1 LTAQAAGE
9 EKKRLIQ
16 EYVPG
21 KQVTLA
27 HLIANPEKDLC
38 ESLGVEGVG
47 AVGVMTITPGEGAI
61 IAGDIA
67 SKAASVKIEF
77 VDRFTGCLMMT
88 GSVAEVETALLQAVA
103 GLERILEFF
112 PCRVTKT

>member
-1 LTAQAAGE
+1 LTPRDAGE

-38 ESLGVEGVG
+38 ESLGIEGVG

-67 SKAASVKIEF
+67 SKAAGVKIEF

-88 GSVAEVETALLQAVA
+88 GSVAEVETALAEAVLGLQRV
-103 GLERILEFF
+103 LDFF
-112 PCRVTKT
+112 PCKVTKT

>member
-1 LTAQAAGE
+1 LIPQQAGE

-27 HLIANPEKDLC
+27 HLIANPQKDLC

-47 AVGVMTITPGEGAI
+47 AVGIMTITPGEGAV

-67 SKAASVKIEF
+67 SKAAGIKIEF
-77 VDRFTGCLMMT
+77 IDRFTGCVMMT
-88 GSVAEVETALLQAVA
+88 GSVAEVETALLEAVA
-103 GLERILEFF
+103 GLNRVLDFF
-112 PCRVTKT
+112 PCKVTKT